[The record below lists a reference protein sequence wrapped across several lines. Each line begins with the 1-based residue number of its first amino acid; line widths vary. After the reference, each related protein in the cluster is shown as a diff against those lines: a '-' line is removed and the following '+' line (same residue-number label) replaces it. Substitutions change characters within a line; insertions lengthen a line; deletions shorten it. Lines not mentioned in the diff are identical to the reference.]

1 MKMNG
6 CWRLSLL
13 WLAALAGLP
22 GCSVAVTNNDA
33 VSDTKAVP
41 GARDIAMANA
51 APPPALSTRAAQ
63 PEEDSDDE
71 TDEQAWRSIRAA
83 LGKPGEMRD
92 GVLSFVFPRD
102 DLEVTIQGNDTPVG
116 AGIASDFRFYRCP
129 CGMINVVG
137 QFVVAD
143 YEANDVLD
151 VLREGHVEIA
161 SVGAF
166 LLHERPRLMLIR
178 FQGENKRGGKL
189 AAALRSAL
197 SWTGKERMAPQ
208 KLDH

>member
-1 MKMNG
+1 MNAMRVV
-6 CWRLSLL
+6 WALAVSS
-13 WLAALAGLP
+13 LAALQ
-22 GCSVAVTNNDA
+22 GCSVGISSTEVA
-33 VSDTKAVP
+33 P
-41 GARDIAMANA
+41 RANS
-51 APPPALSTRAAQ
+51 APPPARAKVSTAHKPDPADDG
-63 PEEDSDDE
+63 EDE
-71 TDEQAWRSIRAA
+71 TDEQAWQSIRAA
-83 LGKPGEMRD
+83 LEKPGDFRN
-92 GVLSFVFPRD
+92 GVLAFTFPRD

-151 VLREGHVEIA
+151 ALREGHVEIA
-161 SVGAF
+161 SVGPF
-166 LLHERPRLMLIR
+166 LLHERPRLLLVR
-178 FQGENKRGGKL
+178 FQGENKHGGKL
-189 AAALRSAL
+189 AKTLRTAL